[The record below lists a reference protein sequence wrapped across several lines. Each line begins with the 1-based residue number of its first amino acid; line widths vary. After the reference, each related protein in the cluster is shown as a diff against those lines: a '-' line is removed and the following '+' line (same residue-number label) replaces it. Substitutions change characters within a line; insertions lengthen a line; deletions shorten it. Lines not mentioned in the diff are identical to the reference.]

1 MRYRQI
7 VGILSQEFIISI
19 EQISA
24 YTTVKYEEMLVAS
37 NHSDNHYKIYFV
49 QLFIALKPTCDGGE
63 FAFVENSDPVF

>member
-37 NHSDNHYKIYFV
+37 NHSDNHYV
-49 QLFIALKPTCDGGE
+49 QLFIALKPTGDGGE